1 MKSIHKTT
9 FFLIAITF
17 LAFILRWAD
26 VNSAALWIDELYC
39 FDIASKTSIL
49 EILKT
54 VFLTDLHAPLFFVIL
69 HFWMK
74 LVGTSDKALI
84 LLPVLFSTLSVPVG
98 YFLSKKLFNEK
109 TAVIFSIFN
118 TISALEIYYAQELK
132 FYSLLPILGLIS
144 VYCFLK
150 IVQEFDIKNAIYL
163 FLANTIIVYTFN
175 AGVFFV
181 AAEFIVGL
189 AYLLIKKDKKFK
201 NYLYSFVATTIF
213 YLPYCYFQIKTM
225 LSVNNGLCS
234 LFDIFHF
241 DMGFVFSLIQNFLT
255 PALVNI
261 SNNSINYN
269 QLVFIK
275 ENGIA
280 PFIFYVLIF
289 LILSLY
295 AIYLSLK
302 EKSEKSILIIS
313 LSVLFITILVTLANL
328 HVIPLVTR
336 YTVLVH
342 LNILLVIAF
351 GLSKMTKQKLLQ
363 ASIFSVVAISLFS
376 FLFYKDSAIKR
387 QSSFHYYSAQALMKA
402 KADKNDLVIMPYFGR
417 FLYKYFD
424 KSQLIDYRAEELLMN
439 SDAFLMKET
448 FNYTDKQYS
457 QKDKSGM
464 LMQPYVE
471 QTKAPKDLEKY
482 FTENYISKLNNGQ
495 RIFLI
500 ENYNM
505 YIIPENLYQ
514 PMVSNLNID
523 KKNLNELE
531 KNAKYAILYT
541 KILRNLEEIL
551 SQHLTLKGVYQ
562 SELQDVKIFEFV
574 FKK

>member
-54 VFLTDLHAPLFFVIL
+54 VFHTDLHAPLFFIIL

-84 LLPVLFSTLSVPVG
+84 FLPVLFSTLSVPVG

-189 AYLLIKKDKKFK
+189 AYLLIKKGKKFK

-275 ENGIA
+275 ENGIV

-289 LILSLY
+289 LIFD
-295 AIYLSLK
+295 IVFVCN
-302 EKSEKSILIIS
+302 IS
-313 LSVLFITILVTLANL
+313 V
-328 HVIPLVTR
+328 
-336 YTVLVH
+336 
-342 LNILLVIAF
+342 
-351 GLSKMTKQKLLQ
+351 
-363 ASIFSVVAISLFS
+363 
-376 FLFYKDSAIKR
+376 IKR
-387 QSSFHYYSAQALMKA
+387 KVRKKYIDYFFISFIYYNTNHFGKLACYPSSYKIYSACAFKHIA
-402 KADKNDLVIMPYFGR
+402 CHCFWAF
-417 FLYKYFD
+417 
-424 KSQLIDYRAEELLMN
+424 KSN
-439 SDAFLMKET
+439 KPKTS
-448 FNYTDKQYS
+448 
-457 QKDKSGM
+457 SGI
-464 LMQPYVE
+464 
-471 QTKAPKDLEKY
+471 
-482 FTENYISKLNNGQ
+482 YI
-495 RIFLI
+495 
-500 ENYNM
+500 
-505 YIIPENLYQ
+505 
-514 PMVSNLNID
+514 
-523 KKNLNELE
+523 
-531 KNAKYAILYT
+531 
-541 KILRNLEEIL
+541 
-551 SQHLTLKGVYQ
+551 
-562 SELQDVKIFEFV
+562 
-574 FKK
+574 